1 MSAKSTKP
9 GRPKEPFGDGG
20 PTSGRDGKGRF
31 TRGNKG
37 GPGNPYARRV
47 GRLRSALL
55 DAVTPEDLR
64 EVAAALVR
72 EAKGGSVPAA
82 REIIDRLLGPPVAA
96 DIIERLEALE
106 RLLAGVKE
114 QSDEP

>member
-1 MSAKSTKP
+1 MIAPSP
-9 GRPKEPFGDGG
+9 N
-20 PTSGRDGKGRF
+20 GRDGRGRF
-31 TRGNKG
+31 VRGNKG
-37 GPGNPYARRV
+37 GPGNPYARRI

-96 DIIERLEALE
+96 DIVERLEALE
-106 RLLAGVKE
+106 RLLATKKGSWDV
-114 QSDEP
+114 P